1 MEFEWD
7 KQKAESNWQKHRVRF
22 RDAVTVLL
30 DEHPEEERYVTI
42 GMSAIGQ
49 LLAVVY
55 TYRGNSIRIISAR
68 KATKTKTAI
77 YLE

>member
-22 RDAVTVLL
+22 RDAVTVLRLDEMAITTL

-42 GMSAIGQ
+42 GMSSIG
-49 LLAVVY
+49 
-55 TYRGNSIRIISAR
+55 
-68 KATKTKTAI
+68 
-77 YLE
+77 